1 MQKYKISIIVPI
13 YNVEKYIARCAQSLF
28 EQTLDNIEYIF
39 IDDGSTDSSIFILEN
54 ILRRYSYKENDVKI
68 VHHNRNKG
76 LPSARNTG
84 LKYSQGEY
92 IYHCDSD
99 DYLEKDML
107 EQLYNTAY
115 ETDADMVWCDF
126 YMDFKDDT
134 KYCSVIT
141 AGNDKIT
148 LLKKYISYGWN
159 VVWNTLVK
167 RNIYIDNNLHS
178 YKEYNFCEDYGLMVR
193 AMFFAN
199 SYAYVKQALYH
210 YNRAN
215 TNSLVNTQL
224 GKSKIKK
231 TFHDEL
237 AINLLIV
244 DFFKQHNLYTKLEK
258 ELSWRVLK
266 AKRGYLTSFRNRK
279 TYMQLCPES
288 NKYIDSNPLCS
299 KKDKFCQKIM
309 ISKYWSWLLNVID
322 IIAEIRAHLIT
333 KKSWN
338 Q

>member
-1 MQKYKISIIVPI
+1 MQKYKISVIVPI

-39 IDDGSTDSSIFILEN
+39 IDDGSTDSSIFVLEN
-54 ILRRYSYKENDVKI
+54 ILERYPYKKNDVKI
-68 VHHNRNKG
+68 VRHNRNKG

-84 LKYSQGEY
+84 LKYSQGKY

-115 ETDADMVWCDF
+115 KTDVDMVWCDF
-126 YMDFKDDT
+126 YMDFKNDM
-134 KYCSVIT
+134 KYCSAVT
-141 AGNDKIT
+141 VENDKIT

-167 RNIYIDNNLHS
+167 RNIYIDNNLSS

-193 AMFFAN
+193 VMFFAN

-210 YNRAN
+210 YNRVN
-215 TNSLVNTQL
+215 SNSLVNTQL
-224 GKSKIKK
+224 NKSKIKK

-299 KKDKFCQKIM
+299 RKDKFCQKIM
-309 ISKYWSWLLNVID
+309 ISKYWSWLLN
-322 IIAEIRAHLIT
+322 IINLIASIKT
-333 KKSWN
+333 YL
-338 Q
+338 

>member
-1 MQKYKISIIVPI
+1 MQKYYKISVIVPM
-13 YNVEKYIARCAQSLF
+13 YNVEKYITKCAQSLF

-39 IDDGSTDSSIFILEN
+39 VDDGSTDSTIIVLKNILE
-54 ILRRYSYKENDVKI
+54 RYPNKKNCVRI
-68 VHHNRNKG
+68 VQHDKNKG
-76 LPSARNTG
+76 VSSARNTG
-84 LKYSQGEY
+84 LKYAQGAY
-92 IYHCDSD
+92 IYYCDAD
-99 DYLEKDML
+99 DYLERNML
-107 EQLYNTAY
+107 EQLYNTANR
-115 ETDADMVWCDF
+115 TDADMVWCDF

-134 KYCSVIT
+134 KYCSAVT
-141 AGNDKIT
+141 AENDKIT
-148 LLKKYISYGWN
+148 LLKKYISHGWN
-159 VVWNTLVK
+159 TPCNSIVK
-167 RNIYIDNNLHS
+167 RQIYTENNLYS
-178 YKEYNFCEDYGLMVR
+178 DEGYNFCEDYGLMVR

-210 YNRAN
+210 YNRTN

-224 GKSKIKK
+224 DKSKIKK

-244 DFFKQHNLYTKLEK
+244 DFFKQHNLYYKLEK
-258 ELSWRVLK
+258 ELSWRILK

-309 ISKYWSWLLNVID
+309 ISKYWAWLLNVINFLVS
-322 IIAEIRAHLIT
+322 IKTYL
-333 KKSWN
+333 
-338 Q
+338 

>member
-1 MQKYKISIIVPI
+1 MQKYYKISVIVPM
-13 YNVEKYIARCAQSLF
+13 YNVEKYITKCAQSLF

-39 IDDGSTDSSIFILEN
+39 VDDGSTDSTITVLKNILE
-54 ILRRYSYKENDVKI
+54 RYPNKKNCVRI
-68 VHHNRNKG
+68 VQHDKNKG
-76 LPSARNTG
+76 VSSARNTG
-84 LKYSQGEY
+84 LKYAQGAY
-92 IYHCDSD
+92 IYYCDAD
-99 DYLEKDML
+99 DYLERNML
-107 EQLYNTAY
+107 EQLYNTANR
-115 ETDADMVWCDF
+115 TDADMVWCDF

-134 KYCSVIT
+134 KYCSAIT

-210 YNRAN
+210 YNHAN

-224 GKSKIKK
+224 NKNEIKK
-231 TFHDEL
+231 TFYDEL

-244 DFFKQHNLYTKLEK
+244 DFFKQHNLYPKLEK
-258 ELSWRVLK
+258 ELSWRILK
-266 AKRGYLTSFRNRK
+266 AKRGYLTSFKNRK

-309 ISKYWSWLLNVID
+309 ISKYWSWLLNIID
-322 IIAEIRAHLIT
+322 FTVSI
-333 KKSWN
+333 KKYFTN
-338 Q
+338 KKI